1 MAKAGQGRVHPGKR
15 RADPMMTKNGR
26 PRLKPLNITQLTTML
41 EKTQLKKIKRKIINR
56 IELLT
61 ARKTN
66 ENKTSKQQDATS

>member
-61 ARKTN
+61 ARSLNAKG
-66 ENKTSKQQDATS
+66 KIKQDVAS